1 MGHLYHGYVSHH
13 QSFFP
18 KMFPF
23 RQRQI
28 EVFEERQKRLLSE
41 VAAERS
47 EGDQRVQRLRQELRR
62 MEQVGMDGM
71 DGEGYALWLCQNS
84 Y

>member
-1 MGHLYHGYVSHH
+1 MGHLYHGYVDHN
-13 QSFFP
+13 QRVFFFSSL
-18 KMFPF
+18 FPF

-28 EVFEERQKRLLSE
+28 EVEERQKRLLSE

-62 MEQVGMDGM
+62 MEQVGNGM
-71 DGEGYALWLCQNS
+71 DGERIYPLVMPK
-84 Y
+84 

>member
-1 MGHLYHGYVSHH
+1 
-13 QSFFP
+13 
-18 KMFPF
+18 MFPF

-47 EGDQRVQRLRQELRR
+47 EGDQR
-62 MEQVGMDGM
+62 GAAAKAGAAADGAGG
-71 DGEGYALWLCQNS
+71 DGWDGWGKDMPSGLCQNS
-84 Y
+84 YWTWPLK